1 MKTGWWGA
9 LAMATMALAPTAC
22 AAQSYDWGRDHRYE
36 RSRDAYS
43 FGYDRGERDGAEQ
56 GRDDARHR
64 RSFDFRR
71 DRDYREADNGY
82 RRSYGPRNR
91 YADGY
96 RRGYEQAYR
105 RAYNDNRRH
114 DRWDRRDWDR
124 DRDRRR
130 Y

>member
-22 AAQSYDWGRDHRYE
+22 AAQSYEWGRDGHRYE
-36 RSRDAYS
+36 RSRDSYS
-43 FGYDRGERDGAEQ
+43 FGYDRGLRDGADH

-64 RSFDFRR
+64 RSFDFWREG
-71 DRDYREADNGY
+71 DYRDADNGY
-82 RRSYGPRNR
+82 RRSFGSRNR
-91 YADGY
+91 YSDGY
-96 RRGYEQAYR
+96 RRGFEQGYR
-105 RAYNDNRRH
+105 RAYGDS
-114 DRWDRRDWDR
+114 RRDRDYRYEDR